1 MHNAGGF
8 QCAGDFVRNAIRL
21 SSGLVLM
28 AFVVTH
34 LLNHSVGLLSINSMD
49 KARLILN
56 APWSNIVGGP
66 LLILALVAHILLA
79 FYTIY
84 QRTSLKMST
93 WEASQLGL
101 GLAIPILLGPHL
113 AGVLAGQ
120 WIFQFNPTYEWVIA
134 HYWVIAPWEG
144 VVQAAGLFACWI
156 HGSIGIHYWL
166 RLKEGYAAWAPFL
179 LVFAI
184 ALPVAAMGGYVSAGF
199 EALRL
204 AADPAF
210 TTLAFAGIGLHGS
223 DAETVGQMVRWS
235 TATAVGMIAVP
246 FALRGVRA
254 LADRA
259 RSRPT
264 LILPDGQK
272 LSVQKGATVLETLR
286 AAGVPHASVCGG
298 RGRCTTCRVRVLQ
311 GADSLGDPDGV
322 EAKALSRIDAP
333 PGMRL
338 ACQICPVEDTAI
350 VPLLPP
356 RATAAQGRQPGGLEG
371 QELDVTFLFIDLRG
385 STKLGETKLPY
396 DVLFILN
403 QFFAEMTKALQESN
417 GHYAQFNGDGL
428 MAIFGMSRSSP
439 EAGAR
444 DALVGAAAMLRRIEE
459 LNQTLESE
467 LPFPLSIGI
476 GINSGEAIVGAM
488 GPPNALTVTA
498 IGDSVNTAA
507 RLEALCKDHGKPL
520 VISQKT
526 AQLAGLALP
535 DEALHALELRGRS
548 EATSYYVLD
557 AAPEP
562 STGVPA

>member
-1 MHNAGGF
+1 MQNDRCIHGTGV
-8 QCAGDFVRNAIRL
+8 FVRNAIRL

-28 AFVVTH
+28 VFVITH
-34 LLNHSVGLLSINSMD
+34 LLNHSVGLLSINAMD
-49 KARLILN
+49 KARFILN
-56 APWSNIVGGP
+56 APWTNIVGGP
-66 LLILALVAHILLA
+66 LLILAFVAHILLA
-79 FYTIY
+79 FYAVY
-84 QRTSLKMST
+84 RRTSLRMSS

-113 AGVLAGQ
+113 ASVLAGQ
-120 WIFQFNPTYEWVIA
+120 WIFGFNPTYEWVIA
-134 HYWVIAPWEG
+134 HMWVIAPWDG
-144 VVQAAGLFACWI
+144 AVQSVGLFACWI
-156 HGSIGIHYWL
+156 HGCIGVHYWL
-166 RLKEGYAAWAPFL
+166 RLKHGYAAWAPYL

-184 ALPVAAMGGYVSAGF
+184 ALPVAAMGGFVSAGF
-199 EALRL
+199 EAMRL

-210 TTLAFAGIGLHGS
+210 ITLATAGIGLHGS
-223 DAETVGQMVRWS
+223 DAEAVTQMVRWS
-235 TATAVGMIAVP
+235 TVTAAGMIAVP

-259 RSRPT
+259 RSRPM
-264 LILPDGQK
+264 LSLPDGQK
-272 LSVQKGATVLETLR
+272 LPVQKGATVLETLR

-311 GADSLGDPDGV
+311 GAASLGEPDGV

-403 QFFAEMTKALQESN
+403 QFFAEMTKALQEGN

-428 MAIFGMSRSSP
+428 MAIFGMNSSSP

-507 RLEALCKDHGKPL
+507 RLEALCKEHGKPL

-526 AQLAGLALP
+526 AQLAGLALL
-535 DEALHALELRGRS
+535 DETLHALELRGRS
-548 EATSYYVLD
+548 EPTSYYALD
-557 AAPEP
+557 SAPKP
-562 STGVPA
+562 STGAPA